1 MYGTCPKTTEGQTW
15 FDLTRKRFH
24 WLTTDSEYTSQDLYW
39 TSKELR
45 LIRAYRTHN
54 VGPSF
59 FVLACRKLFE
69 ASEEGHV
76 PHDIAGARVSF
87 NLFCS
92 LMVSTY
98 IPHIEIQ

>member
-1 MYGTCPKTTEGQTW
+1 MYGTCPKTTEGQTS

-24 WLTTDSEYTSQDLYW
+24 WLTSDSEYTSQDLYW
-39 TSKELR
+39 TSKGLR

-59 FVLACRKLFE
+59 FVLACRKLFK
-69 ASEEGHV
+69 APGEGHV
-76 PHDIAGARVSF
+76 PHNIARARVSF
-87 NLFCS
+87 NPFFS
-92 LMVSTY
+92 SMVSTY